1 MISTPTKRNTWLDV
15 DLAQLGRNFQIIQ
28 REAGVPVLVVVKA
41 NAYGHGLVECART
54 LAATGA
60 RMFGVATVCE
70 AMALRHAG
78 ITTDILRIT
87 AYGPDEV
94 PDMVASDIQFFCW
107 EEEHLRLANEAAL
120 ELRKIARLHLQIDTG
135 MGREGLFAE
144 QALDFAKLARRYGNI
159 ELVGITSHFYLADS
173 DDTSSVERQ
182 YRNFMS
188 AVSALERE
196 GLRPP
201 IAHLANSPGLLR
213 FPQARLDMVRSGVI
227 TYGLPYEEGFPLPEG
242 IRPIAT
248 WKARIVSVKTL
259 PPGHVVSYGGQYV
272 TAGFETIAILPVG
285 YADGLHRFPR
295 NVNHVLLQGRRVPTV
310 GRICMDQAMIRI
322 PDDLRAS
329 VGDEVVIIGRQQD
342 NEIDSLDVAKRWG
355 TNNYDVLCN
364 ISPRVPRIFS
374 ESVETYKQ

>member
-1 MISTPTKRNTWLDV
+1 MFSTPTKRNTWLDV
-15 DLAQLGRNFQIIQ
+15 DLAQLGRNFEIIQ
-28 REAGVPVLVVVKA
+28 QEAGVPVLVVVKA
-41 NAYGHGLVECART
+41 NAYGHGLVECARI
-54 LAATGA
+54 LATHGA

-70 AMALRHAG
+70 AMALRASG

-94 PDMVASDIQFFCW
+94 ETMVAADIQFFCW
-107 EEEHLRLANEAAL
+107 EEDHLRLAQDAAERL
-120 ELRKIARLHLQIDTG
+120 GKVARLHLQIDTG

-144 QALDFAKLARRYGNI
+144 QALEFAKRAKLYSRV
-159 ELVGITSHFYLADS
+159 ELIGITSHFYLADS
-173 DDTSSVERQ
+173 DDTSSVDHQ

-188 AVSALERE
+188 ALRSLEGE

-213 FPQARLDMVRSGVI
+213 FPNARFDMVRSGVI

-242 IRPIAT
+242 IRPVAS
-248 WKARIVSVKTL
+248 WRARIVSVKTL

-272 TAGFETIAILPVG
+272 TSCEETIAIIPVG
-285 YADGLHRFPR
+285 YADGLHRFPK
-295 NVNHVLLQGRRVPTV
+295 NVNQILFQGQRIPTV

-322 PDDLRAS
+322 PDELKAT
-329 VGDEVVIIGRQQD
+329 VGDEVVIIGQQGEA
-342 NEIDSLDVAKRWG
+342 EIDSLDVARRWG

-364 ISPRVPRIFS
+364 ISTRVPRLFS
-374 ESVETYKQ
+374 A

>member
-1 MISTPTKRNTWLDV
+1 
-15 DLAQLGRNFQIIQ
+15 
-28 REAGVPVLVVVKA
+28 
-41 NAYGHGLVECART
+41 
-54 LAATGA
+54 
-60 RMFGVATVCE
+60 MFGVATVCE
-70 AMALRHAG
+70 AMALRNAG

-94 PDMVASDIQFFCW
+94 SDMVASDIQFFCW

-120 ELRKIARLHLQIDTG
+120 QVGKVARLHLQIDTG
-135 MGREGLFAE
+135 MGREGLFAN
-144 QALDFAKLARRYGNI
+144 QALDFARLARQYESI
-159 ELVGITSHFYLADS
+159 ELIGVTSHFYLADG
-173 DDTSSVERQ
+173 DDTSSVEHQ
-182 YRNFMS
+182 YRNFTN
-188 AVSALERE
+188 ALAALERE

-213 FPQARLDMVRSGVI
+213 FPHARFDMVRSGVI

-242 IRPIAT
+242 MRPIAT

-285 YADGLHRFPR
+285 YADGLHRHPKD
-295 NVNHVLLQGRRVPTV
+295 VNCVLFQGRRVPTV

-322 PDDLRAS
+322 PEDLRAT
-329 VGDEVVIIGRQQD
+329 VGDEVVIIGKLAD
-342 NEIDSLDVAKRWG
+342 LEIDSLEVATRWG

-364 ISPRVPRIFS
+364 ISPRVPRVYLPS
-374 ESVETYKQ
+374 